1 MKWSW
6 WYTFEPVK
14 RVVFVAHGATAKDA
28 DANIRVMYSLQPGY
42 HDTSGT
48 PRRRV

>member
-1 MKWSW
+1 MVLVVV
-6 WYTFEPVK
+6 FEHVK
-14 RVVFVAHGATAKDA
+14 KVVFVAHCAKGA